1 MVAIMM
7 LGGNLKPTVTASG
20 MTPTRKDAAESL
32 PVATGTGRPTA
43 DDLPVPVPVARRPRA
58 LSG

>member
-20 MTPTRKDAAESL
+20 MRPTRKDAAESL
-32 PVATGTGRPTA
+32 TTGRPTA
-43 DDLPVPVPVARRPRA
+43 DDLARRPRA